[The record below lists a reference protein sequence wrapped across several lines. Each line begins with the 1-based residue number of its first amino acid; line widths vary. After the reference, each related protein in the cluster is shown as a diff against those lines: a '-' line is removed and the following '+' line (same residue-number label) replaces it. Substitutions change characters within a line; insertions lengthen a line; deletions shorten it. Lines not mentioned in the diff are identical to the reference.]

1 MFERYSERARR
12 ALFSARYEAA
22 QRGSVSIE
30 PEHLVLGVLR
40 ENPGILMRFV
50 PTSESVD
57 TIRARLEAASV
68 PAERISTG
76 AEIPFSPACKD
87 ALLHT
92 PFEADDLKNEAIRPE
107 HIILGVLVKTDRT
120 AARALR
126 DAGID
131 PHAIREYL
139 RGAPDDATDRPG
151 AHSPP
156 RVARQWTGVVK
167 PGLGD
172 QYVAHLRRETL
183 AVLHETAG
191 FAYATIIHR
200 DVEDGIEFQ
209 VTTYWQS
216 LDAIQAFAG
225 DDVTRAVVPPAAQ
238 ALMIRYDDRAVHY
251 TIVQ

>member
-131 PHAIREYL
+131 P
-139 RGAPDDATDRPG
+139 TDRPG